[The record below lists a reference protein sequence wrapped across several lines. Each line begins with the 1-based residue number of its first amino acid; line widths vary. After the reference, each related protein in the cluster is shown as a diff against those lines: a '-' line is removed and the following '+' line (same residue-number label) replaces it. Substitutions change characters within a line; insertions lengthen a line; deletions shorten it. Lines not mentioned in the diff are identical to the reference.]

1 VVGSFGVK
9 EHSSCEV
16 WKNFGDIW
24 WNFGVFSGAKDLFI
38 IIFGNRGSCC
48 NSSNVQG
55 QRHNL
60 QEAQEPKCKIVRN
73 YGSPD
78 LFSNGKIR
86 WTGCTT
92 GGPGTGAQQGLV
104 GAPLTGCSDSLELTS
119 GGQGG
124 RGKQRGAIEVLT
136 EA

>member
-60 QEAQEPKCKIVRN
+60 QEAQGPKCKIVRN
-73 YGSPD
+73 YGSSGFIFQRENSVD
-78 LFSNGKIR
+78 WVHDWWTRHGRAAGAR
-86 WTGCTT
+86 WS
-92 GGPGTGAQQGLV
+92 AVDRVLGLV
-104 GAPLTGCSDSLELTS
+104 GAHQRWP
-119 GGQGG
+119 G
-124 RGKQRGAIEVLT
+124 RARKTTRGHRGAH
-136 EA
+136 